1 VIAKR
6 LSSALRFRLTNG
18 RGAIAVAFVVIAI
31 VLSACSSS
39 GNGDGEPGSALTP
52 PAARFAPQIA
62 SSDLAVGDNRFIL
75 GLIDEVENSPVS
87 DAQLHFRFF
96 KLNGNEATLKS
107 QGDAATLQVTKS
119 YTHTHEDGTT
129 EAHDAGDIGV
139 YVATVAFDSPGTWG
153 IEVAGSVHGEEL
165 APVRLPFDVGEQS
178 LSVAIGQPAPRSVQT
193 IFSDVDDISEIDT
206 SDPPNPEMHDITIAD
221 AVTSGRATVV
231 VFATPAFCVSQICGP
246 TKSIVDELHESYEGQ
261 ANFVHV
267 EPYDLEIARNG
278 EGLEPLPFLAEE
290 WGLLS
295 EPWVFLVDSEGN
307 VAAKFE
313 AVVSPEEIEQALLL
327 IL

>member
-1 VIAKR
+1 MISKRIAAV
-6 LSSALRFRLTNG
+6 SRFRPTIG
-18 RGAIAVAFVVIAI
+18 RGAIAVAFVLMAI

-39 GNGDGEPGSALTP
+39 GNGDGEPGSADTP
-52 PAARFAPQIA
+52 PAVGFAPQIV

-96 KLNGNEATLKS
+96 KLNGDEATLKS
-107 QGDAATLQVTKS
+107 QGDAETLQVTKS

-129 EAHDAGDIGV
+129 EAHDAGDLGV
-139 YVATVAFDSPGTWG
+139 YVTAVAFDSPGTWG
-153 IEVAGSVHGEEL
+153 IEVAGSVRGQDL
-165 APVRLPFDVGEQS
+165 APIRLPFDVTEKS
-178 LSVAIGQPAPRSVQT
+178 LSVAIGQPAPLSVQQLL
-193 IFSDVDDISEIDT
+193 SDVDDISDIDT

-221 AVTSGRATVV
+221 AVTSGDATVV

-246 TKSIVDELHESYEGQ
+246 TKSIVDELHQSYEGQ

-267 EPYDLEIARNG
+267 EPYDLEIARSG
-278 EGLEPLPFLAEE
+278 EGLEPLPFLEEE

-313 AVVSPEEIEQALLL
+313 AVVSPEEIEQALLQ